1 MFNPDQ
7 LFSFW
12 LRKLLVCV
20 FVSTPKERS
29 GKTNRFRVTAS
40 LTKLRY
46 SKMTAPHSI
55 VMKFGGT
62 SVEDAEAFRRVATI
76 VASRVDRRPVVVVSA
91 MSGMTDALL
100 AAVEL
105 AVNSQSVA
113 AAALLR
119 HHFARHAAVAEELLA
134 PAEARDFE
142 AALDHQQHEVTTLL
156 DLLSSDASERTVLQD
171 AVLAVGEQLSSA
183 LLSAV
188 IRSLGVAAITIDAR
202 RCIVTNDEFGSAA
215 PLPAETNRQTQ
226 TEVLPA
232 LNASHVP
239 VLGGFIGANVA
250 GLTTTLGRGGSDYT
264 ASIVGAA
271 IAAREIQIWTDVP
284 GVLTADPRVV
294 PHAVTIPRLSYDEAA
309 ELAYFGAK
317 VLHPKTIQPAVEGAI
332 PVRICN
338 SRAPAGESTLVCAEI
353 ETAAQTVKA
362 IAHKTG
368 ITTLQV
374 SSARMLGAYGFL
386 RAIFEVFDRHR
397 TVVDVVT
404 TSEVSVS
411 LSLDDASQL
420 APIVKE
426 LELLGSVNVE
436 TERAMIC
443 VVGAGLRGTPGIAA
457 RVFSTISDI
466 NVMLI
471 SQGSSSINLTFVIE
485 ERQLNEAVKRLHE
498 TFFEA
503 GDLKKSAEVQIKK
516 VASTTA
522 F

>member
-1 MFNPDQ
+1 
-7 LFSFW
+7 
-12 LRKLLVCV
+12 
-20 FVSTPKERS
+20 
-29 GKTNRFRVTAS
+29 
-40 LTKLRY
+40 
-46 SKMTAPHSI
+46 
-55 VMKFGGT
+55 MKFGGS
-62 SVEDAEAFRRVATI
+62 SVEDAGAFRRVANI
-76 VASRVDRRPVVVVSA
+76 VAARLEQRPVVVVSA
-91 MSGMTDALL
+91 MAEMTDALL
-100 AAVEL
+100 AAVAL
-105 AVNSQSVA
+105 GANNQSLEA
-113 AAALLR
+113 DALLQR
-119 HHFARHAAVAEELLA
+119 HFARHAAVCDELLT
-134 PAEARDFE
+134 PREADQFNV
-142 AALDHQQHEVTTLL
+142 ALEHHTREVSTLL
-156 DLLSSDASERTVLQD
+156 DLLSSHPSQRTALQD
-171 AVLAVGEQLSSA
+171 AVLATGELLSSA

-188 IRSLGVAAITIDAR
+188 MRSLGIPGITIDAR
-202 RCIVTNDEFGSAA
+202 RCIVTDDQFGNAA
-215 PLPAETNRQTQ
+215 PLVSKTTMQTQ
-226 TEVLPA
+226 AQVLPV
-232 LNASHVP
+232 LSELRVP
-239 VLGGFIGANVA
+239 VLGGFIGASDG

-271 IAAREIQIWTDVP
+271 LSAREIQIWTDVP

-294 PHAVTIPRLSYDEAA
+294 PRAVTIHRLSYDEAA

-368 ITTLQV
+368 ITTVQV

-397 TVVDVVT
+397 KVVDVVT

-411 LSLDDASQL
+411 LSLDDASDL
-420 APIVKE
+420 DAIVKE
-426 LELLGSVNVE
+426 LESLGTVNVE

-485 ERQLNEAVKRLHE
+485 ERQLNEAVSRLHE

-503 GDLKKSAEVQIKK
+503 PAENSVTIREPNRKA
-516 VASTTA
+516 ASRS
-522 F
+522 